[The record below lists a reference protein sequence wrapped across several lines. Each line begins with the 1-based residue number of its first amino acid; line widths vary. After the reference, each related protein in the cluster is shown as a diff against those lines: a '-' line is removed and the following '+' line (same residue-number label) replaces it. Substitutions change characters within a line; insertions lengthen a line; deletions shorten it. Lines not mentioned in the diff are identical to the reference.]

1 MPKPSATTEACSS
14 VLVNRLLSERKGC
27 VNSNPKTRPSASG
40 GLTEDVNQAV
50 SPAVKMGETGWGERF
65 IMKIALIDFGAR
77 RTPTAHP
84 EVHPLSPPTR
94 VAGREAK

>member
-40 GLTEDVNQAV
+40 GLTNDVTEAIA
-50 SPAVKMGETGWGERF
+50 PAMKMREAGWEKRL
-65 IMKIALIDFGAR
+65 IMKFALIDLAPSGSR
-77 RTPTAHP
+77 RSHLEFHA
-84 EVHPLSPPTR
+84 L
-94 VAGREAK
+94 AA